1 MWKFVCLRG
10 SVVLLF
16 LAPGVSCAIG
26 FGQTNAPVQTNA
38 PGQANAPA
46 QPPAKAV
53 LPALPEM
60 WVKLPARLDLE
71 KVKVGGTVDAVVA
84 QGWVFRTCGV
94 DSGTHL
100 VGQIVAFAPWSDP
113 GRTTEA
119 AIAFTAVC
127 QSKDKVPLI
136 LIALYSATESGKS
149 QMDLANS
156 MPQGIGPGA
165 YGRTGPN
172 VASLPSPGVGDE
184 IFPLAKFGEVK
195 GLHRISLAV
204 ARGPKG
210 ATLISTPDK
219 KLRLDAGTRLAL
231 VPVPQTN

>member
-1 MWKFVCLRG
+1 LGKYICLRG
-10 SVVLLF
+10 SAFLLL
-16 LAPGVSCAIG
+16 LALGISCAIG
-26 FGQTNAPVQTNA
+26 FGQATN
-38 PGQANAPA
+38 PG
-46 QPPAKAV
+46 QPPARAA

-60 WVKLPARLDLE
+60 WAKLPARLDLE
-71 KVKVGGTVDAVVA
+71 KLKVGDTVDAVVA
-84 QGWVFRTCGV
+84 QGWVYLTCGV
-94 DSGTHL
+94 SSGTHL
-100 VGQIVAFAPWSDP
+100 VGQVVAFAPWSDP

-127 QSKDKVPLI
+127 QNKDQIPLV
-136 LIALYSATESGKS
+136 LIALYSATENGKS

-165 YGRTGPN
+165 FGRQSTN
-172 VASLPSPGVGDE
+172 TASLPSPGAGDE

-195 GLHRISLAV
+195 GLHRIALAV
-204 ARGPKG
+204 AKGSQG

-219 KLRLDAGTRLAL
+219 KFRLDAGTRLVL